1 MNRSRPIR
9 VPNDLPKHAMPVYA
23 DSEQLYAV
31 LRRVFDAVKE
41 RPGAIESFTRSNL
54 VIRLRLTEP
63 DAEVLLDGRQPPLE
77 IFFGPRPGKADLELR
92 MSADIL
98 HEVWSGQRQLKDLFF
113 GGQIQTSGN
122 VFRAM
127 KLADLFREAERAYA
141 RIQQSGS
148 APHNS
153 HSQADDPPT

>member
-1 MNRSRPIR
+1 
-9 VPNDLPKHAMPVYA
+9 MPVYA
-23 DSEQLYAV
+23 DSEQLYDV
-31 LRRVFDAVKE
+31 LGRVFDTVQE
-41 RPGAIESFTRSNL
+41 RPGAIESFTKSNL

-77 IFFGPRPGKADLELR
+77 IFFGPRPGEANLELTMTADL
-92 MSADIL
+92 L
-98 HEVWSGQRQLKDLFF
+98 HEVWSGQRKLKDLFF

-122 VFRAM
+122 IFSAM

-141 RIQQSGS
+141 HIHRSDS

-153 HSQADDPPT
+153 QIQAEDPPT